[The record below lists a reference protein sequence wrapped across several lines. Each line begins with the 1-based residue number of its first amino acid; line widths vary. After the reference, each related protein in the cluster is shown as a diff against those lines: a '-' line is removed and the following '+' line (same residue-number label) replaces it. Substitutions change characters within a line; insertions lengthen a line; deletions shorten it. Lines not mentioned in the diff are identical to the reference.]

1 MIRTVG
7 TRYYFRRAV
16 PRDIQAILGRKEF
29 SLALKTSNRVI
40 ARERAG
46 LLYGRIGELFDKA
59 KDIDGKPT
67 KAELEALI
75 ALQEQIIQDHENV
88 RDVERAAAEA
98 KRKASEAQHLYEK
111 LAMAKQMEDFF
122 QRMNPAM
129 RGLVE
134 NLERLRVNLLVESKV
149 GEAEKQGLQ
158 NQIETL
164 SRIIKSV
171 SHIEEPETAVEA
183 GTPTVSK
190 GVREVTK
197 AKKPTKRHCPTLTE
211 MAERFVYQ
219 DESKSVGV
227 IKDTGNTVSLFVEAF
242 GDMPVEKVTGQI
254 AGEFRDLLLGLPS
267 NHGKGK
273 ASPPLREAVEQAA
286 ELELDTVSGK
296 TVKNHFSR
304 MSALWRHLVQRD
316 YATRNPFEKWK
327 FDTSKKVER
336 RAFSSAELH
345 TLLTSRWTGRATS
358 ERTYAGIVATALY
371 TGMRLGELCNLRNK
385 DVEIIDGVPCFHI
398 QSYTEVVDGAK
409 RDWSPKTQAGER
421 IVPIH
426 SKLLEAGILS
436 FKNSGLYFFSELAIA
451 PHGVRGNDFAQAFS
465 KHKRRLGMPEEV
477 SFHSF
482 RHTVSTKLRNQEAGI
497 RELWIDA
504 FLGHEATHRSQGTT
518 SYMSGIEVKNLKR
531 VVEALSYDEGLGDLR
546 W

>member
-75 ALQEQIIQDHENV
+75 TLQKKIITEHEDL
-88 RDVERAAAEA
+88 RDIERAAAQSR
-98 KRKASEAQHLYEK
+98 RKADEARHVYEK
-111 LAMAKQMEDFF
+111 LVLVKQTEDFF
-122 QRMNPAM
+122 ERVTPAM
-129 RGLVE
+129 NDLLQRLSRLSTDILVDT
-134 NLERLRVNLLVESKV
+134 KV
-149 GEAEKQGLQ
+149 SDTEKQGLRD
-158 NQIETL
+158 QIANLTHIITSVNKAKQPEIVETT
-164 SRIIKSV
+164 RDD
-171 SHIEEPETAVEA
+171 
-183 GTPTVSK
+183 TPAK
-190 GVREVTK
+190 KVTK
-197 AKKPTKRHCPTLTE
+197 KLAQKRDTRPRLSE
-211 MAERFVYQ
+211 MAERFVFSDQ
-219 DESKSVGV
+219 TKSADT
-227 IKDTGNTVSLFVEAF
+227 IKATTNSIALFTEAF
-242 GDMPVEKVTGQI
+242 GDMPVADVTGQI
-254 AGEFRDLLLGLPS
+254 AGEFRDLLSGLPVI
-267 NHGKGK
+267 HGKGK
-273 ASPPLREAVEQAA
+273 SNPPIREAVEQATEF
-286 ELELDTVSGK
+286 ELETISGK

-327 FDTSKKVER
+327 FDVTKKVER
-336 RAFSSAELH
+336 RAWSDDELA
-345 TLLTSRWTGRATS
+345 LLLRSPWIGRVTS
-358 ERTYAGIVATALY
+358 ERTYAGIIAVALY
-371 TGMRLGELCNLRNK
+371 TGMRLGEICNLRNK
-385 DVEIIDGVPCFHI
+385 DVEFIDGIPCFHI
-398 QSYTEVVDGAK
+398 QPHTEIVNGK
-409 RDWSPKTQAGER
+409 QRDWSPKTAAGTR
-421 IVPIH
+421 LIPVH

-436 FKNSGLYFFSELAIA
+436 FKNSGLYFFDELAIA

-482 RHTVSTKLRNQEAGI
+482 RHTVSTKLRNQEADI

-531 VVEALSYDEGLGDLR
+531 VADALSYEENLGGLR

>member
-1 MIRTVG
+1 MIRAVG
-7 TRYYFRRAV
+7 TKYYFRRAV
-16 PRDIQAILGRKEF
+16 PRAIQAILGRKEF
-29 SLALKTSNRVI
+29 SLALKTSSKI
-40 ARERAG
+40 LARERAC

-59 KDIDGKPT
+59 KDAAPKPT

-75 ALQEQIIQDHENV
+75 ALQEQIIKDHEDL
-88 RDVERAAAEA
+88 RDVERAASEA

-111 LAMAKQMEDFF
+111 LAMARQIEEFF
-122 QRMNPAM
+122 ERMNPAM

-134 NLERLRVNLLVESKV
+134 NLERLRVNLLVDTKV

-164 SRIIKSV
+164 SSIIKSV
-171 SHIEEPETAVEA
+171 SHIEEPETTIEA

-190 GVREVTK
+190 GVKEATK
-197 AKKPTKRHCPTLTE
+197 AKKPTKKHGPTLTE

-219 DESKSVGV
+219 DESKSAGV

-273 ASPPLREAVEQAA
+273 ASPPIREAVEQAA

-316 YATRNPFEKWK
+316 YATRNPFEGWK
-327 FDTSKKVER
+327 FDITKKVER
-336 RAFSSAELH
+336 RAFSSAELQ
-345 TLLTSRWTGRATS
+345 TILTSPWTGRATS
-358 ERTYAGIVATALY
+358 ERTYAGIVGVALY
-371 TGMRLGELCNLRNK
+371 TGMRLGEICNLRNK
-385 DVEIIDGVPCFHI
+385 DIEIIDGIPCFHV
-398 QSYTEVVDGAK
+398 QPYTEIVDGAK

-421 IVPIH
+421 LIPIH
-426 SKLLEAGILS
+426 SKLLEAGIMS
-436 FKNSGLYFFSELAIA
+436 FKNSGIYFFDELAIA

-465 KHKRRLGMPEEV
+465 KHKRRLGMKEEV

-482 RHTVSTKLRNQEAGI
+482 RHTVSTKLRNQEADI

-531 VVEALSYDEGLGDLR
+531 VADALSYDEGLGDLT